1 MEKLYEGRAI
11 VEDELTA
18 IRITVPAQRGKTA
31 LLFVSCWLVGWSFGE
46 VMALRSLAA
55 EWRNG
60 QFGNVFLT
68 VWLTGWTIGGVSAI
82 RTLLWGMWGKEIIT
96 VGQGILT
103 LAATGSLFGKP
114 KSYGL
119 QDVRHLRVQDPA
131 YGEAEA
137 VRRFNL
143 TNPKGAGTIRFDY
156 GLQTVDFASG
166 IDEAEASYLLAL
178 LRKNHLLTDKN
189 FTLENQGR
197 LR

>member
-1 MEKLYEGRAI
+1 MEKPYEGRAI

-18 IRITVPAQRGKTA
+18 IRITVPAQHGKTS
-31 LLFVSCWLVGWSFGE
+31 LLFISCWLVGWAFGE
-46 VMALRSLAA
+46 TMALRSLAVD
-55 EWRNG
+55 WRNG
-60 QFGNVFLT
+60 QFGNIFLT
-68 VWLTGWTIGGVSAI
+68 IWVTAWTIGGVSAV
-82 RTLLWGMWGKEIIT
+82 RMLLWSIWGREIIT

-114 KSYGL
+114 KSYSL
-119 QDVRHLRVQDPA
+119 QDVRYLRVQDPA
-131 YGEAEA
+131 YGEAETA
-137 VRRFNL
+137 RRFNL

-178 LRKNHLLTDKN
+178 LRKKHLLTDKN
-189 FTLENQGR
+189 FTLENQDR